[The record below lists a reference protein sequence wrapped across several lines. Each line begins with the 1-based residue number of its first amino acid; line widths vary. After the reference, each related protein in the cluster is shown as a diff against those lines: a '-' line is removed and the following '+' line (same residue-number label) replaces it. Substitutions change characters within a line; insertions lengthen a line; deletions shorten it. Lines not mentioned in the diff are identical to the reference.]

1 MDKPLVIQRF
11 VPAKGSTTSDSQVGM
26 GSSTAELSNLAAMMR
41 NNTVV
46 FESPTTFVT
55 TTVDI
60 PTEEDAEQSN
70 G

>member
-1 MDKPLVIQRF
+1 MNKPLVIQRF

-26 GSSTAELSNLAAMMR
+26 GSITAELSNLAAIMR

-46 FESPTTFVT
+46 FEGPTTLVT

-60 PTEEDAEQSN
+60 PTEKDAKQSN

>member
-1 MDKPLVIQRF
+1 MNKPLVIQRF

-26 GSSTAELSNLAAMMR
+26 GSITAELSNLAAIMR

-46 FESPTTFVT
+46 FEGPTTLVT

-60 PTEEDAEQSN
+60 PTEEDAELSN

>member
-1 MDKPLVIQRF
+1 MDKSLVIQRF

-26 GSSTAELSNLAAMMR
+26 GSSTAELSNLAAIMR

-46 FESPTTFVT
+46 FENPTTFVT
-55 TTVDI
+55 KTVDV
-60 PTEEDAEQSN
+60 PTEEDAERSN

>member
-1 MDKPLVIQRF
+1 
-11 VPAKGSTTSDSQVGM
+11 M
-26 GSSTAELSNLAAMMR
+26 GSITAELSNLAAIMR

-46 FESPTTFVT
+46 FEGPTTLVT

-60 PTEEDAEQSN
+60 PTEKDAKQSN